1 MDYRETGG
9 TDPLDAGLEAPGA
22 AWRLRASDVLLRT
35 RVALGLRPLAA
46 PALVFVPLGAAL
58 GPGGVGLLPDAALGH
73 LMPAVTLGLAALGV
87 FVGLALE
94 LDTPEKRRL
103 FAAASIEASITM
115 AVVGAAMAYLLTRW
129 SIPMDAPWTAAIVMA
144 VAASAS
150 SAGSA
155 GEHSGRMHR
164 VATGIADLDDG
175 LLVVAGGV
183 AMCLASQT
191 DPLVA
196 VAMTCGTV
204 LAGMAVGVAGW
215 LLFESSHSPAERGVF
230 VLGMLA
236 LAGGSAE
243 YLGGSPLLSG
253 LAAGICWR
261 VLPGRADRI
270 ISRDVGRY
278 QHPLVILILVIA
290 GALVAPTGM
299 ALWLLLPFVL
309 FRFAGKVAGGW
320 AAARWI
326 GGLRPADLAA
336 LLLAPG
342 LLGLSLALNLVQVS
356 NSPHAPAVLTAV
368 ALGTLA
374 SELLALYAV
383 PGPTED

>member
-9 TDPLDAGLEAPGA
+9 ADPLDVGLEAPETG
-22 AWRLRASDVLLRT
+22 WRLRASDILLRT

-58 GPGGVGLLPDAALGH
+58 GPEGVNLLPDAALVH

-94 LDTPEKRRL
+94 LDTTGKRRL
-103 FAAASIEASITM
+103 FTAATLEAGVTMIVVAAAVAF
-115 AVVGAAMAYLLTRW
+115 LLREW
-129 SIPMDAPWTAAIVMA
+129 HVPVDAPLVAALVMGI
-144 VAASAS
+144 AASAS
-150 SAGSA
+150 SAGTA
-155 GEHSGRMHR
+155 EQGGAVHR
-164 VATGIADLDDG
+164 LATGIADLDDG

-183 AMCLASQT
+183 AMCLASH
-191 DPLVA
+191 PEPHVA
-196 VAMTCGTV
+196 LV
-204 LAGMAVGVAGW
+204 LALGTAGAGVLVGIAGW
-215 LLFESSHSPAERGVF
+215 LLFERSHSAAERGVF

-236 LAGGSAE
+236 LAGGCAE

-261 VLPGRADRI
+261 VLPGHADRI
-270 ISRDVGRY
+270 IRRDVGRY
-278 QHPLVILILVIA
+278 QHPLVILVLVIA
-290 GALVAPTGM
+290 GALVEPSRI

-309 FRFAGKVAGGW
+309 FRMAGKIAGGW
-320 AAARWI
+320 VAAHWI
-326 GGLRPADLAA
+326 GGVRPADLAA
-336 LLLAPG
+336 FLLPPG

-356 NSPHAPAVLTAV
+356 GSPHSTAVLTAV

-374 SELLALYAV
+374 SELLALVALA
-383 PGPTED
+383 GPTRA